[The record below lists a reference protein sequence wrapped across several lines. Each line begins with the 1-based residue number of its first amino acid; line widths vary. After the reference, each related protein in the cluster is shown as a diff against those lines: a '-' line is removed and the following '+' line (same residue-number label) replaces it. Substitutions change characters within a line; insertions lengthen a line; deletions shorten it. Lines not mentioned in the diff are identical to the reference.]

1 MLMMHSDW
9 DAIVW
14 WLVLSS
20 SKVTGVTGPAHP
32 WVYLIYT
39 RYLIYKGMSYSLSL
53 TVLYMVKLKFTAP
66 NDFETFKHFPPSPS
80 LFFRCS
86 SFRIKKKIKVHC
98 NPSTLNIC
106 QYPVY
111 ITQ

>member
-1 MLMMHSDW
+1 MMHSDW

-39 RYLIYKGMSYSLSL
+39 
-53 TVLYMVKLKFTAP
+53 
-66 NDFETFKHFPPSPS
+66 
-80 LFFRCS
+80 
-86 SFRIKKKIKVHC
+86 
-98 NPSTLNIC
+98 
-106 QYPVY
+106 
-111 ITQ
+111 